1 MEFFRHLYKVYR
13 PEFEQPGQEFPE
25 EAKGKPVATRL
36 ADANQVAD
44 GVEAD
49 LKHDDDAKQVG
60 VAIAQATYAL
70 SGVSWYIMMVALF
83 IVYWV
88 YSMDNL
94 TTLTYL
100 FQSMSQPDYGTPSYL
115 TAVAIE
121 GVIAGVAKLII
132 AKLADIYGRF
142 TAGLVTLFFY
152 CLGYLILAV
161 SHTNKAQTAG
171 IALQAVGN
179 SGLLMVMWII
189 LADFLSSRMRAFGIA
204 FVTLPFLITFAT
216 APKISAKVEVTN
228 WRWGYGMFCILI
240 PVTMAPILGI
250 LYYLELKAKRSGLV
264 PKHPYLRK
272 GFMHGVK
279 EFLLD
284 ADIGGMILILAG
296 FVFLLLALT
305 QGGTEGWSTHWI
317 IALLTVGGFLILFIP
332 IYEYFISPRPF
343 IRQRWLNSSV
353 VLAIFI
359 ALFDFM
365 SFNISFQ
372 MLFYWRSIALNM
384 LATDPKTNYFT
395 YTDSL
400 CLTVFGVVG
409 GAIIWATRRYKPIVI
424 VGAII
429 RLIAYG
435 LMIRYRHVGTTMVQA
450 VWPQVLLGMGGGF
463 VGDVIT
469 ISSQVTVRHQD
480 VAMVTAVVMLFQ
492 SIGQSIGTAIFSA
505 IINDQFP
512 KKLMQYQGISKE
524 QAATDAA
531 TFTLNSSVGLPNRDS
546 PQTQTQ
552 IRAWNDAAERALWA
566 GIVFSAMVLI
576 CSLFLKD
583 YVLTR
588 SQNVVSAEL
597 PEKSPWAMGSDRTY
611 ENAIEGG
618 EMRNGDMDAY
628 KKNDLDS
635 TYGSRANGAPY
646 ASETNAD
653 GLAYP
658 NGQVSGIDNNFGN
671 TQGSNA
677 TTAAGFGNNVNHDAA
692 YGAGSFNA
700 VGNVNNSGVN
710 AANVGGSDVNARN
723 VVGSDA
729 DGMAYSSRPVTEAI
743 PHYGQHVTDTA

>member
-36 ADANQVAD
+36 PNADEVAD
-44 GVEAD
+44 DVRAD
-49 LKHDDDAKQVG
+49 LKNDDDAKQVG

-70 SGVSWYIMMVALF
+70 SGASWYIMMIALF

-100 FQSMSQPDYGTPSYL
+100 IYSMSLNASQKPSYL

-142 TAGLVTLFFY
+142 TAGLVTMFFY
-152 CLGYLILAV
+152 CLGFLILAV

-179 SGLLMVMWII
+179 SGLLMVIWII

-216 APKISAKVEVTN
+216 APKISTKVELTN
-228 WRWGYGMFCILI
+228 WRWGYGMFCILV

-250 LYYLELKAKRSGLV
+250 LYYLESKAKRSGLV
-264 PKHPYLRK
+264 PKHPYLRN
-272 GFMHGVK
+272 GFLHGLK

-296 FVFLLLALT
+296 FIFLLLALT

-317 IALLTVGGFLILFIP
+317 IALLAVGGFLILFIP

-372 MLFYWRSIALNM
+372 MLFYWRSIALN
-384 LATDPKTNYFT
+384 LLSTDPKTLYFT
-395 YTDSL
+395 YTDSV
-400 CLTVFGVVG
+400 CLTVFGVLA
-409 GAIIWATRRYKPIVI
+409 GAIIWATRRYKPVVI

-429 RLIAYG
+429 RLVAYG
-435 LMIRYRHVGTTMVQA
+435 LMIRYRHAGTTMVQA

-492 SIGQSIGTAIFSA
+492 SIGQAIGTAIFSA
-505 IINDQFP
+505 IIDDQFP
-512 KKLMQYQGISKE
+512 KKLMQYQGIPKE
-524 QAATDAA
+524 QAAMDAL
-531 TFTLNSSVGLPNRDS
+531 TFTTASTYGLQNRDS

-618 EMRNGDMDAY
+618 EMRNGDLDGY

-646 ASETNAD
+646 APESNAN

-658 NGQVSGIDNNFGN
+658 NGEISGIDNNLGN

-677 TTAAGFGNNVNHDAA
+677 ANAPGFGSNAKQDAA
-692 YGAGSFNA
+692 YGAGSFNVAGNVNSSDANAGNA
-700 VGNVNNSGVN
+700 VGNNT
-710 AANVGGSDVNARN
+710 
-723 VVGSDA
+723 
-729 DGMAYSSRPVTEAI
+729 DGMAYSSRPVTEVI
-743 PHYGQHVTDTA
+743 PQYGQHVTNTA